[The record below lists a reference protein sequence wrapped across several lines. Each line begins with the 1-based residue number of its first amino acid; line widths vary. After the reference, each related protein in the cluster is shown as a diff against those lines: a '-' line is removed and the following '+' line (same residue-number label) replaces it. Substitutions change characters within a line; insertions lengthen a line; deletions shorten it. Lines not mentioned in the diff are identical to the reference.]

1 MTFVCTVMGRSAPPP
16 PPPPS
21 SPLSSPWKASI
32 SDKYVLMDLL
42 LDPCTMREE
51 PPEDWATESKNAR
64 GTWQKIMLFVSYFF
78 KAKNLARISTG

>member
-16 PPPPS
+16 PSLP

-64 GTWQKIMLFVSYFF
+64 GT
-78 KAKNLARISTG
+78 